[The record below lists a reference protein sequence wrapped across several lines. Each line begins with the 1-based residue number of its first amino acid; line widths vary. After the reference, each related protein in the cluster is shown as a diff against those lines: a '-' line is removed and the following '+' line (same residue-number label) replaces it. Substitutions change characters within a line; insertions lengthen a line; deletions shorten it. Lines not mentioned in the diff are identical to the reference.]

1 MTPKAI
7 CLNIVLADGSQYCKQ
22 MVSRR
27 KKDSVIA
34 LCIQEPTED
43 GSSMDF
49 GAIQGD
55 DLKFLHQAFIT
66 DTINSALDVNNATDV
81 RVYYIDSPDRKKL
94 IRIISEYVKKKLPP
108 NIAVTFKD
116 RVGFCEMAKD
126 RWGAR
131 IEKVFKDC
139 FDNGYVRVLVI
150 GSRTPTVNAG
160 MMATALE
167 ILEKSDAVFG
177 PTPEGRYYAIG
188 MSGSYRIKLSEF
200 DWKSPHIYHDVAGA
214 FDKDGLAW
222 SELDIW
228 YAVETTDYLEVM
240 VRDINQFRVEEDEI
254 TAHETELVIERLLS
268 KLER

>member
-1 MTPKAI
+1 MTT
-7 CLNIVLADGSQYCKQ
+7 
-22 MVSRR
+22 
-27 KKDSVIA
+27 KKKKGPVIA

-66 DTINSALDVNNATDV
+66 DTITTALDVNSSTDI

-94 IRIISEYVKKKLPP
+94 IKIISEYLKKKLPA
-108 NIAVTFKD
+108 NVAATFKD
-116 RVGFCEMAKD
+116 RVAFCEVEKD
-126 RWGAR
+126 RWGGR

-139 FDNGYVRVLVI
+139 FDNGYSRILLI

-160 MMATALE
+160 MMETALKL
-167 ILEKSDAVFG
+167 LEKSDAVFG

-188 MSGSYRIKLSEF
+188 MSGSYRVKLSEF
-200 DWKSPHIYHDVAGA
+200 DWKSPHIYHDVADA
-214 FDKDGLAW
+214 FDKEGLVW
-222 SELDIW
+222 SELEIW
-228 YAVETTDYLEVM
+228 YAVESTDFLEVM

-254 TAHETELVIERLLS
+254 TAHETELVMERLLS
-268 KLER
+268 KLEKD